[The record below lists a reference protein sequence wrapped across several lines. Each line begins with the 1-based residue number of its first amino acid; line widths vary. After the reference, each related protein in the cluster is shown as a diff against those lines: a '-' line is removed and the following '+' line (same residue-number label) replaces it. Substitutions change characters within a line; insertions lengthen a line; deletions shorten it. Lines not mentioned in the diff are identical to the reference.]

1 MSSHLAA
8 NQLEGN
14 RKGRAVA
21 ECAEGDAVA
30 LGSAEERLAERMWPG
45 WRPSERSDGRGR
57 LADGTIRLHHVRPMT

>member
-1 MSSHLAA
+1 VSSHLAA

-30 LGSAEERLAERMWPG
+30 LGSAEERLAERMWPDG
-45 WRPSERSDGRGR
+45 GRPSDLMGGGAWPTVPSDSITSAR
-57 LADGTIRLHHVRPMT
+57 